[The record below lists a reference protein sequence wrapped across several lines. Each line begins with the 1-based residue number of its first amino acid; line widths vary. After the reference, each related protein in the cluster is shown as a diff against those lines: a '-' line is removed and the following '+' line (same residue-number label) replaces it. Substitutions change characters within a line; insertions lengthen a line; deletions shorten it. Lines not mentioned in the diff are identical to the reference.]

1 MSNWILVGPVV
12 GIVLLASGLILGYL
26 VFPPIVTKTIIESV
40 QIVKDTEQYDRWR
53 EVPQPLEFKVY
64 IFNVTNPLEVQQ
76 GGTPRVEEIGPYV
89 YLQYRRKYNIR
100 FSRDNEQVSYYQ
112 QQTFKFDAERS
123 HPYREDDP
131 IVVLNMHMN
140 SIIQTIEHDSPFILS
155 MLNGELKNIF
165 GPDATTM
172 FMTTTPK
179 KFLFDGV
186 EFCKDAVGVAQLV
199 CMTVEDR
206 KSQSI
211 TKSNDGR
218 GLKFSMFSH
227 KNTTH
232 DGLYEINTGIRRLE
246 KLMKIERWNEQKTL
260 KTWKTDKFGAPSVC
274 QYINGTDGSA
284 VAPFR
289 EKNDNFYIYSSD
301 ICRSV
306 QLFFQNETE
315 YKGIPGYRYETREN
329 FLTDIGPCYGNDCF
343 CIDKISGALKED
355 NGCLYSGAI
364 DLTEC
369 LDAPIVATLPHFYG
383 GHPTYEKMIDG
394 INPDP
399 RKHQIFLEVEPRTGS
414 PLRGGKKAQFNM
426 FLKKIDYITMTSN
439 FKTPRLFPVLWVDE
453 GIELNDEM
461 AGLIKKDLINT
472 LLILDI
478 VQWTL
483 VGVGAA
489 LIVGMLIWYVLAR
502 KKMSKTSSTEIITDQ
517 STSTSDVK

>member
-12 GIVLLASGLILGYL
+12 GIVLLVSGFILGYL
-26 VFPPIVTKTIIESV
+26 VFPPIVTKTIVESV
-40 QIVKDTEQYDRWR
+40 QIVKDTDQYERWK
-53 EVPQPLEFKVY
+53 EVPQPLDFKVY
-64 IFNVTNPLEVQQ
+64 IFNVTNPHEIQQ
-76 GGTPRVEEIGPYV
+76 GGTPKVEEIGPFV

-100 FSRDNEQVSYYQ
+100 FSRDNEQVSYFQ

-123 HPYREDDP
+123 YPYREDDP

-165 GPDATTM
+165 GPDATSM
-172 FMTTTPK
+172 FMTTTAR

-246 KLMKIERWNEQKTL
+246 KLMKIERWNDMKTL
-260 KTWKTDKFGAPSVC
+260 KVWKTDKFGAPSVC

-306 QLFFQNETE
+306 QLFYQNETE
-315 YKGIPGYRYETREN
+315 YKGIPGYRYETRDN
-329 FLTDIGPCYGNDCF
+329 FLNNIGPCHGNECF
-343 CIDKISGALKED
+343 CIDKISGALKEE

-399 RKHQIFLEVEPRTGS
+399 KKHQIFLEVEPRTGS

-426 FLKKIDYITMTSN
+426 FLKKIDYITMTNN

-483 VGVGAA
+483 VGIGAA
-489 LIVGMLIWYVLAR
+489 LIVGMLIWFFLAR
-502 KKMSKTSSTEIITDQ
+502 KRMSKTSSTEIITDQ